1 MKVSSGMKLQFEG
14 FANPTTHE
22 AGKGASANSNQDLF
36 LRRLSFALPAELRA
50 RVRGGPAED
59 ASRLQAWLGA
69 PAVAEL
75 LALQSESDPELF
87 LQGHLRLARSLEA
100 EENYAPALI
109 LYETLAAQ
117 GDFAEIQAR
126 ARGRAAAILGTGPVG
141 ARGEFLLRRFAREA
155 TDPASLLAMGAAGA
169 VFKTA
174 RAATLSRLLSAPG
187 AGVLT
192 RGAGARTAA
201 WLTGFSLEAPAFT
214 FSARGLHYFSDRG
227 TPSPPLGAELASSF
241 LFLGGLKLGGLAAER
256 LVAGTARPLFLA
268 PGLRSAS
275 TRLAVDGGML
285 GGILLG
291 HRLEQWAGLRP
302 KLDGAT
308 TLTDALAMLLQFKVA
323 GPLTGA
329 ALGERFRRY
338 ETELELRSRARI
350 AAPPAS
356 ATRALASPLPAGA
369 PAGTP
374 RREASPMRGL
384 WLAEGR
390 VEGSGRDVEGPDL
403 QDFPKIQRSLFPRN
417 RRFLERH
424 PDLAAGI
431 TAHREALEKIDRGI
445 GNRETPGAVPYV
457 ARRLAE
463 VLLAEKSPEL
473 KLHDHP
479 IAVLLA
485 ASLAAHYEE
494 LGDLIGHRIYR
505 DLLTVYR
512 LLRDG
517 EGNRYLRAEDIILQN
532 LELDPYNPWFLHL
545 GLQTSLELGELAKF
559 KPSHFLDL
567 REAMEKV
574 PEKWQ
579 ASMVTRSL
587 EKKLTY
593 KSRRSYYK
601 AAQETS
607 GVYAVILGS
616 LEFLG
621 GLLAFALPSPGTFLK
636 GLFYLQR
643 LGRKVQNTPTFFED
657 LKRQLSFEIYLYYG
671 DYRNAAPLAA
681 EGSKLP
687 VVQDLLQRQWTG
699 ESLEK
704 EIRLEE
710 IPRLHPMSV
719 PQTEALEVLRARLAA
734 TRALSLEGLSGSAK
748 TSLAVQLAHEL
759 GKTSEHLVFW
769 YSFKEGKIP
778 DLARFFHHLA
788 HFLETRE
795 AANERGLL
803 ARVQAEVELDAKAAL
818 LRSALARNPTV
829 LFLDNFHLV
838 AERPEASRFFDEL
851 LGGTWNESRAVRIN
865 RRSPDRQQSIE
876 DFVFRKEAMTFE
888 EAEALFSNL
897 GLKQRLSPEQ
907 LEAAY
912 VACRGRPMALMLLG
926 ELLRTADAPRVE
938 SLLGNLAQKG
948 NRAATLKYLFDEVYG
963 ALSKGEVSL
972 LQFLAVFREPV
983 PKGILSFFAPGEEE
997 AVHRDLLGLKESFLV
1012 EEPQSGF
1019 YSVHEKYR
1027 RLASMLP
1034 FAREEFHRRAA
1045 EYYRAHAKFPSDY
1058 LEAAHHYLMAG
1069 EYDRASKM
1077 IAGRVE
1083 ILWQKGYGD
1092 RLETVLRELQNHPR
1106 LSPEDKAQV
1115 SLEMR
1120 NLLLARGQWGPALD
1134 RLQEGLAIRRRRRDT
1149 RRIPE
1154 IYEKM
1159 AEAHAGLGDAK
1170 KAAALRERAED
1181 LKKK

>member
-14 FANPTTHE
+14 FGNPTTRE
-22 AGKGASANSNQDLF
+22 AEKGASANSNQDLF
-36 LRRLSFALPAELRA
+36 LRRLNSALPAELRS
-50 RVRGGPAED
+50 RGRNGPAAEQV
-59 ASRLQAWLGA
+59 LLEAWLGA
-69 PAVAEL
+69 PALAEL
-75 LALQSESDPELF
+75 LALPSESDPELF

-100 EENYAPALI
+100 QEKFAPALT

-117 GDFAEIQAR
+117 GEFPAIQEA
-126 ARGRAAAILGTGPVG
+126 ARGHAAAILGTGSVG

-155 TDPASLLAMGAAGA
+155 TDPASLLAMAVAGA
-169 VFKTA
+169 VFKAT
-174 RAATLSRLLSAPG
+174 RAATLARLLSAPG
-187 AGVLT
+187 AGLLT
-192 RGAGARTAA
+192 RGQGARVAA
-201 WLTGFSLEAPAFT
+201 WLAGFSLEAPAFT
-214 FSARGLHYFSDRG
+214 FSARGLHDLSDRG
-227 TPSPPLGAELASSF
+227 AAQAPLDAELASSF
-241 LFLGGLKLGGLAAER
+241 VFLGGLKLGGLAAER
-256 LVAGTARPLFLA
+256 LVAGTATRHFLT
-268 PGLRSAS
+268 PELRSAS
-275 TRLAVDGGML
+275 TRLAVHGGML

-291 HRLEQWAGLRP
+291 RRLEEWAGLRP

-308 TLTDALAMLLQFKVA
+308 TLTDSLALLLQFKVA
-323 GPLTGA
+323 GPLAGSV
-329 ALGERFRRY
+329 LGERFRRY
-338 ETELELRSRARI
+338 EAGWELQSRARI
-350 AAPPAS
+350 EAPPGPAGL
-356 ATRALASPLPAGA
+356 RLASPLLAGPPSGGMPSKTEPWRA
-369 PAGTP
+369 V
-374 RREASPMRGL
+374 

-390 VEGSGRDVEGPDL
+390 MEGSGREPEGPTL
-403 QDFPKIQRSLFPRN
+403 QDFPKIHRSLFPRN
-417 RRFLERH
+417 RRFLDQH
-424 PDLAAGI
+424 PGLAADLA
-431 TAHREALEKIDRGI
+431 AHREALDKIDRGI

-457 ARRLAE
+457 ARRLSE
-463 VLLAEKSPEL
+463 SLLAEKKPEL

-479 IAVLLA
+479 ISVLLA

-512 LLRDG
+512 ILRDG
-517 EGNRYLRAEDIILQN
+517 ETNRHLRAEDIILQN
-532 LELDPYNPWFLHL
+532 LELDPYNPWFIHL
-545 GLQTSLELGELAKF
+545 GLQTSLELGELARF
-559 KPSHFLDL
+559 KPSYFLGL

-579 ASMVTRSL
+579 ASIVTRSI

-621 GLLAFALPSPGTFLK
+621 GLLSLALPSPGTFLK
-636 GLFYLQR
+636 GIFYLQR
-643 LGRKVQNTPTFFED
+643 LGRKVKGTPSFFED
-657 LKRQLSFEIYLYYG
+657 LKRQLSFDIYLYYG
-671 DYRNAAPLAA
+671 DYRNAVPLAA

-687 VVQDLLQRQWTG
+687 VVHELLQRQWTG
-699 ESLEK
+699 EFLEK

-710 IPRLHPMSV
+710 IPQLHPMSV
-719 PQTEALEVLRARLAA
+719 PQTEALEVLRNRLGA

-748 TSLAVQLAHEL
+748 TSLAAQLAHEL
-759 GKTSEHLVFW
+759 REKSDRLVFW
-769 YSFKEGKIP
+769 YTFKEGKIP
-778 DLARFFHHLA
+778 DLPRFFHHLA

-795 AANERGLL
+795 AATERGLL
-803 ARVQAEVELDAKAAL
+803 ARVQAETDLAAKASLVQAAL
-818 LRSALARNPTV
+818 SRNPTV

-838 AERPEASRFFDEL
+838 AERAEATRFFHEL
-851 LGGTWNESRAVRIN
+851 LDGPWTESRAVMIN
-865 RRSPDRQQSIE
+865 RRSHDRQQSIE
-876 DFVFRKEAMTFE
+876 AFVFRKEAMTFE
-888 EAEALFSNL
+888 EAEALFANL
-897 GLKQRLSPEQ
+897 GLKERLRPEQ

-926 ELLRTADAPRVE
+926 ELLRTADARRIE
-938 SLLGNLAQKG
+938 ALLGDLAQKT
-948 NRAATLKYLFDEVYG
+948 NRAATLKYLFDEVYRS
-963 ALSKGEVSL
+963 LSSGEASL
-972 LQFLAVFREPV
+972 LQFLAIFREPV

-997 AVHRDLLGLKESFLV
+997 AATRDLLGLKESFLV
-1012 EEPQSGF
+1012 EEPHPGS

-1027 RLASMLP
+1027 KLASMLP

-1058 LEAAHHYLMAG
+1058 LEAAHHYVLAG

-1106 LSPEDKAQV
+1106 LSPEDQAQV
-1115 SLEMR
+1115 SWEMG
-1120 NLLLARGQWGPALD
+1120 NLLLARGEWQPALG
-1134 RLQEGLAIRRRRRDT
+1134 RLREGLAIRRRRRDT

-1159 AEAHAGLGDAK
+1159 AQAHAELGDPK
-1170 KAAALRERAED
+1170 KAAALLQKAEE